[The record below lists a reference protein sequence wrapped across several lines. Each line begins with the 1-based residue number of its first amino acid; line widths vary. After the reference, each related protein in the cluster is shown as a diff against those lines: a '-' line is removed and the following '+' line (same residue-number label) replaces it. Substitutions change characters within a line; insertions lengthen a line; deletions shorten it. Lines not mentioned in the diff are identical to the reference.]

1 MKNKPGLPFASTPTS
16 TSWFAAKANGRMVRG
31 RRAAICMIGTIAVSV
46 IGLVHK
52 VERGLMG
59 ENRLLMIRGEYWT
72 RTGEVQEEKQM
83 TVRIM

>member
-1 MKNKPGLPFASTPTS
+1 
-16 TSWFAAKANGRMVRG
+16 
-31 RRAAICMIGTIAVSV
+31 MIGTIAVSV